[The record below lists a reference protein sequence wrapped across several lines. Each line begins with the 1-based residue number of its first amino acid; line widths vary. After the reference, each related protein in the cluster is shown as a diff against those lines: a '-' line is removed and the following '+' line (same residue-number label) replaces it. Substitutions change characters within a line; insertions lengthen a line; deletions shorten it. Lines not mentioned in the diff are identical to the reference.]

1 MTTRLYIYRRIVMSK
16 HKTMTKTDELKKAK
30 EILQDLSSKQ
40 EAKQEKIKGLY
51 KDIDEV
57 LQDTN
62 QYILITENILYLQK
76 VINHLENEINNDND

>member
-1 MTTRLYIYRRIVMSK
+1 MSK

-76 VINHLENEINNDND
+76 IINHLENEINNNND

>member
-1 MTTRLYIYRRIVMSK
+1 
-16 HKTMTKTDELKKAK
+16 MTKSDELKKAK
-30 EILQDLSSKQ
+30 QILQELSSKQ

-76 VINHLENEINNDND
+76 IINHLENEINNNND